1 MIWATE
7 IVSRKS
13 VASTILAEIVR
24 RSPVPVRTVFSRKVA
39 GAESVAMA

>member
-7 IVSRKS
+7 SVSRKS
-13 VASTILAEIVR
+13 VATILAEIVR
-24 RSPVPVRTVFSRKVA
+24 RSPVAVRTVSSRKVA